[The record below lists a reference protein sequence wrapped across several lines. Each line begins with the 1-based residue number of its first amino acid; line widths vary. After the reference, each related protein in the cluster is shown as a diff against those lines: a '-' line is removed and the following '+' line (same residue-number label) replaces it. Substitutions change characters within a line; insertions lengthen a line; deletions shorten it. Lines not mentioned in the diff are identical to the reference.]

1 MNLTFPAS
9 YLQAKLNAELP
20 PPHDMTSGRAR
31 LPPQSPGG
39 RVELPRLQG
48 LREGH
53 LLEPSPFPSHR
64 PGLIRRKGAFMDF
77 FFDNLEGR
85 LSSTLP
91 HYDRPDGDEQ
101 DCRKRA
107 RDAEWNFR
115 VSKGYVEGHLLES
128 GSGSASPT
136 DLICLAA
143 GSACGL
149 FAPRGP
155 CSNRPARPEWG

>member
-1 MNLTFPAS
+1 
-9 YLQAKLNAELP
+9 
-20 PPHDMTSGRAR
+20 
-31 LPPQSPGG
+31 
-39 RVELPRLQG
+39 
-48 LREGH
+48 
-53 LLEPSPFPSHR
+53 
-64 PGLIRRKGAFMDF
+64 MDF

-115 VSKGYVEGHLLES
+115 VSKGYVKDTFWNRLWFR
-128 GSGSASPT
+128 
-136 DLICLAA
+136 LICLAA

-155 CSNRPARPEWG
+155 CSNRPARPKWG

>member
-1 MNLTFPAS
+1 
-9 YLQAKLNAELP
+9 
-20 PPHDMTSGRAR
+20 
-31 LPPQSPGG
+31 
-39 RVELPRLQG
+39 
-48 LREGH
+48 
-53 LLEPSPFPSHR
+53 
-64 PGLIRRKGAFMDF
+64 MDF

-115 VSKGYVEGHLLES
+115 VSKGYVKD
-128 GSGSASPT
+128 T
-136 DLICLAA
+136 
-143 GSACGL
+143 CGL

-155 CSNRPARPEWG
+155 CSNRPARPKWG